1 MTTSAVAA
9 SALNAAYPSMPSQS
23 RYSRRTL
30 PVRSPLEKLGLY
42 RRKVIKYRQVASEG
56 SENMAQNHQGEIFS
70 ETDELLVLSRLLGF
84 GLTLARQHPHSRI
97 FPSLYTY
104 PVVYRLDEDLLE
116 TIIFGSVQDLQRMF
130 ASGAAHPHVRRKDG
144 WSLLHVSCI
153 FKYPLTF

>member
-9 SALNAAYPSMPSQS
+9 SALNTAYTSMPLQS
-23 RYSRRTL
+23 RNSQRTL
-30 PVRSPLEKLGLY
+30 LVRSPLEKLGLY

-84 GLTLARQHPHSRI
+84 GLTLARQHPHSKL
-97 FPSLYTY
+97 FASLYTY
-104 PVVYRLDEDLLE
+104 PIVSKISRDLFWAIE
-116 TIIFGSVQDLQRMF
+116 SGSVQDLQRMF
-130 ASGAAHPHVRRKDG
+130 ASGAAHPHVRNNDG

-153 FKYPLTF
+153 FKCSLTF